1 MQQLC
6 VNIATRRSNEVIEK
20 CIMRGKLKQAV
31 TAEELY
37 SLNEECRFLCRRS
50 NKSLQMTN
58 TDDVKHFPNNNWLI
72 DAPLLSNILESI
84 LNNDKKKSKQTVLTK
99 LFLAACLLFAR
110 CERNSRV
117 PYMVGLMLDKG
128 GISNEVC
135 YF

>member
-6 VNIATRRSNEVIEK
+6 VNIATRRSNKVIAK

-31 TAEELY
+31 TAEVLY
-37 SLNEECRFLCRRS
+37 SLNEECRFLCRS
-50 NKSLQMTN
+50 NKSLQVTN
-58 TDDVKHFPNNNWLI
+58 IDDVKHFPNNNWLI

-84 LNNDKKKSKQTVLTK
+84 LNNDKKKSKQNVQKK

-117 PYMVGLMLDKG
+117 SYMVGLMLDKG